1 MPKKLWLP
9 NSTSKNLESEETK
22 PFLNEGLVYSFRY
35 NDFSNPSC
43 QYTHTHYNG
52 TYINLAGEKLF
63 VLATC
68 MKDLV
73 CVFCNTTTSNYQP
86 IPQS

>member
-35 NDFSNPSC
+35 NDFSNPELPIH
-43 QYTHTHYNG
+43 THTLQL
-52 TYINLAGEKLF
+52 YIDKTGRRKALCFGHLYEGPS
-63 VLATC
+63 
-68 MKDLV
+68 V
-73 CVFCNTTTSNYQP
+73 CVL
-86 IPQS
+86 